1 MAVDAFYEESA
12 VNLNEKKQS
21 VFYTIFLVVQIV
33 FAVLSVLWFWFG
45 FTFVIEIPVN
55 GRTVQECIPSWI
67 FFGLFFLSFLAGAI
81 LFGVFKKVGMF
92 IWIWLSVISVFGT
105 FAVGFGMIG
114 SIIGVVLG
122 LLIAIISM
130 KFFEPLVIIAT
141 SIVGGRSIAAGA
153 LMLAGMSD
161 NMIINIVVFVVVS
174 VICAVIQFLMQSRKI
189 KKKEVKQAKELRA
202 QESRETEIEMAR
214 MLLDEEE

>member
-1 MAVDAFYEESA
+1 
-12 VNLNEKKQS
+12 
-21 VFYTIFLVVQIV
+21 
-33 FAVLSVLWFWFG
+33 
-45 FTFVIEIPVN
+45 
-55 GRTVQECIPSWI
+55 
-67 FFGLFFLSFLAGAI
+67 
-81 LFGVFKKVGMF
+81 
-92 IWIWLSVISVFGT
+92 
-105 FAVGFGMIG
+105 MIG
-114 SIIGVVLG
+114 SIIGAVLG
-122 LLIAIISM
+122 LIIAIISM

-161 NMIINIVVFVVVS
+161 NMIINIVVFVVAA